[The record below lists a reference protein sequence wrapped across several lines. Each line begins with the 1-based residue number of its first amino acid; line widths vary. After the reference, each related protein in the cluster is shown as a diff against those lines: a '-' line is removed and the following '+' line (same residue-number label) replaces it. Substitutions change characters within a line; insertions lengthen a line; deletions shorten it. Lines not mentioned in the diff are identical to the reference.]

1 MIKKVDIILMV
12 LTEINK
18 EITNFI
24 SAIRQSE
31 TKNNEIIRSLETPLS
46 YLIDILLNLAQTKK
60 IGLFKDFINREVIYI
75 LTQVYL
81 NKIFFF

>member
-1 MIKKVDIILMV
+1 MV